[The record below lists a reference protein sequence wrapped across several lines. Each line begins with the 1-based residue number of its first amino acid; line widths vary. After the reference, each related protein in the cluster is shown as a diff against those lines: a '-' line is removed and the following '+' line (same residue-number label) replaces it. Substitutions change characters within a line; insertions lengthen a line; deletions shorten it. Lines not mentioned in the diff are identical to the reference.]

1 MSDGRAESNMRGELS
16 RVSRTTGIVEWVAR
30 VREEKRRHGARFS
43 RDEIF
48 ERRDGD
54 RR

>member
-1 MSDGRAESNMRGELS
+1 MSDGGAESNMRDELS
-16 RVSRTTGIVEWVAR
+16 PVPRATEITEWVAR

-43 RDEIF
+43 REEILAL
-48 ERRDGD
+48 RDGD